1 MDRKYRELEPS
12 CQTKTAACRAAE
24 IFKCGEFHGVSDAP
38 FLAPAS
44 RLPRVTGIDMDGV
57 TLIGLLAAAVSTLG
71 FAPQVIKIQR
81 TRMTRDLSLGSYVL
95 LFSGLFLWLIYGLL
109 LGALPVILG
118 NAVACAMAGY
128 IIYMKLKH
136 G

>member
-1 MDRKYRELEPS
+1 MDRKYRELEPF

-24 IFKCGEFHGVSDAP
+24 LFKCGEFHGVSDAP
-38 FLAPAS
+38 FPAPAS
-44 RLPRVTGIDMDGV
+44 RLPRVPGYDMDGV
-57 TLIGLLAAAVSTLG
+57 TLIGLAAAAISTLG

-95 LFSGLFLWLIYGLL
+95 LFSGLSLWLIYGLL
-109 LGALPVILG
+109 LGALPIILG

>member
-1 MDRKYRELEPS
+1 MDRKYRELEPF

-24 IFKCGEFHGVSDAP
+24 LFKCGEFHGVSDALFP
-38 FLAPAS
+38 APAS
-44 RLPRVTGIDMDGV
+44 RLPRVPGYDMDGV
-57 TLIGLLAAAVSTLG
+57 TLIGLAAAAISTLG

-95 LFSGLFLWLIYGLL
+95 LFSGLSLWLIYGLL
-109 LGALPVILG
+109 LGALPIILG

>member
-1 MDRKYRELEPS
+1 MKRKYRELEPS
-12 CQTKTAACRAAE
+12 CQTKTVACRAAE
-24 IFKCGEFHGVSDAP
+24 LFKCGEFHGVSDVP
-38 FLAPAS
+38 FAAPAL
-44 RLPRVTGIDMDGV
+44 RPPRVPGYDMDGV
-57 TLIGLLAAAVSTLG
+57 TLIGLLAAAISTLG

-81 TRMTRDLSLGSYVL
+81 TRMTRDLSLGSYIL
-95 LFSGLFLWLIYGLL
+95 LFSGLSLWLIYGLL
-109 LGALPVILG
+109 LGALPIILG

>member
-1 MDRKYRELEPS
+1 MDRKYRELEPF

-24 IFKCGEFHGVSDAP
+24 LFKCGEFHGVSDALFP
-38 FLAPAS
+38 APAS
-44 RLPRVTGIDMDGV
+44 RLPRVPGYDMDGV
-57 TLIGLLAAAVSTLG
+57 TLIGLLAAAISTLG

-95 LFSGLFLWLIYGLL
+95 LFSGLSLWLIYGLL
-109 LGALPVILG
+109 LGALPIILG